1 MPVLPSTAEM
11 NELTQKLTKMKFGRA
26 KGAIRRMDRK
36 VRIELFRVSV
46 GTGQLIT
53 RFALPTR
60 GMWITLVEHKEE
72 YGKPDR
78 HGYQKMRFKYVE
90 ARVELLPEFALND
103 HLRNPAEQVR

>member
-11 NELTQKLTKMKFGRA
+11 SELTQKLTRMKFNQA
-26 KGAIRRMDRK
+26 KSAIRRMDRK

-72 YGKPDR
+72 HGKPDR
-78 HGYQKMRFKYVE
+78 RGYQKMRFKYVE
-90 ARVELLPEFALND
+90 ARVEPLPEYALND